1 MPFPY
6 LCSPALIYI
15 AFVST
20 QIIIDIFK
28 ENYRLALYKSIIM
41 VIITF
46 LLNVLCQRNMSI
58 VSWIIV
64 FVPFIFTTYITFLL
78 VYLFGYNVI
87 SGSLTEPINEKQVQ
101 NYKITTN
108 TNEPVNETNNN
119 TKKVYINTGSSDPS
133 YQTGWYNFGF

>member
-1 MPFPY
+1 MPY

-28 ENYRLALYKSIIM
+28 ANYRLALYKSVIM

-46 LLNVLCQRNMSI
+46 LLNVLCERNMSV

-64 FVPFIFTTYITFLL
+64 FIPFIFTTYSTFLL
-78 VYLFGYNVI
+78 VYLFGYNVL
-87 SGSLTEPINEKQVQ
+87 SGSLTEPVNEKQVN

-108 TNEPVNETNNN
+108 TNNQQPNNN
-119 TKKVYINTGSSDPS
+119 SKNTNKILHTTINI
-133 YQTGWYNFGF
+133 YWC

>member
-1 MPFPY
+1 MPY

-28 ENYRLALYKSIIM
+28 ANYRLALYKSVIM

-46 LLNVLCQRNMSI
+46 LLNVLCERNMSV

-64 FVPFIFTTYITFLL
+64 FIPFIFTTYSTFLL
-78 VYLFGYNVI
+78 VYLFGYNVL
-87 SGSLTEPINEKQVQ
+87 SGSLTEPVNEKQVN

-108 TNEPVNETNNN
+108 TNNQQPNNN
-119 TKKVYINTGSSDPS
+119 SKNTNKIYVNNGASDPS
-133 YQTGWYNFGF
+133 YQSGWYSFGF